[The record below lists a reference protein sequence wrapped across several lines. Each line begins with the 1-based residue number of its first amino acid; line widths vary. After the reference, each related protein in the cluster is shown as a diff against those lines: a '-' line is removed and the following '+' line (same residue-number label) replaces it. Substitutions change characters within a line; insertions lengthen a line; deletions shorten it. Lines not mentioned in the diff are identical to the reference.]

1 MVSLVIQVQIV
12 FILIDITTTIA
23 LVLIILK
30 VHHIILGLTSK
41 ISLMNTTLGG
51 DLITYQQL

>member
-1 MVSLVIQVQIV
+1 MVFLVIQVQIV

-30 VHHIILGLTSK
+30 VHHIILGLISK

-51 DLITYQQL
+51 DLITYLQL